1 MSGGRRAVHPPE
13 IAHERQRR
21 CAGRQPGANWR
32 ITSGNCANCGNSRWT
47 RAIACGQKLRHP
59 DRSRAQ
65 RAVVEGPVLLLRRQE
80 EVPRLRRP
88 LGGFARDD
96 GRIATCDSPASWTR
110 QSAWPLPRDFP
121 DADWHITSG
130 NCGNCGNRCCAARSA
145 PPPVDPTPLP
155 VQLARISAIVP
166 LK

>member
-1 MSGGRRAVHPPE
+1 MSGGRRAVHKPG

-21 CAGRQPGANWR
+21 CAGRQPVANWR
-32 ITSGNCANCGNSRWT
+32 ITSGNCANCGNSPLDHE
-47 RAIACGQKLRHP
+47 AIRMA
-59 DRSRAQ
+59 
-65 RAVVEGPVLLLRRQE
+65 
-80 EVPRLRRP
+80 
-88 LGGFARDD
+88 
-96 GRIATCDSPASWTR
+96 AS
-110 QSAWPLPRDFP
+110 P

-130 NCGNCGNRCCAARSA
+130 NCGNCGNRCCVARSA